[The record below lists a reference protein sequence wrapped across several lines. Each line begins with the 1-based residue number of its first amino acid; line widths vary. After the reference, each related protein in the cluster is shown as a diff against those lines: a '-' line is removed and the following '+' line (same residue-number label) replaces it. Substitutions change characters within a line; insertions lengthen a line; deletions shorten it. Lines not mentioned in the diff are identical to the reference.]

1 MTGFLPTN
9 AQGVMMQQ
17 MAGGQVRHSTS
28 GRSNNPAIAGANRNK
43 NQVQLSPREEKTLR
57 KAAANFE
64 AMFIKQLLGSMRK
77 TVPDFG
83 DGGLMRKSNGEKIFR
98 DMLDQEYAD
107 VASKGNGGLGLKE
120 AIYEQLTRR
129 PGGRPGGAINPSL
142 EALKAQQAAM
152 QAQENRQR

>member
-1 MTGFLPTN
+1 MNDFLSTK

-17 MAGGQVRHSTS
+17 MAGGQVRHSTA
-28 GRSNNPAIAGANRNK
+28 GRSNNPSIAGADRSNR
-43 NQVQLSPREEKTLR
+43 VPLSEQDEKTLR

-83 DGGLMRKSNGEKIFR
+83 EGGLMRKSNGEKIFR

-107 VASKGNGGLGLKE
+107 LASKGEGGLGMKE
-120 AIYEQLTRR
+120 AIYDQLTRR
-129 PGGRPGGAINPSL
+129 PGGRPGGALNPSI
-142 EALKAQQAAM
+142 EALNAQYAAM
-152 QAQENRQR
+152 QAQKSREH